1 MNINTLLPLLM
12 SMNGNGNINETIV
25 KLVTEKS
32 SGAEKNIDPMTILM
46 LGLMS
51 NMNKNNV
58 KNAKVTT
65 ENIAENNENNQKS
78 PDLSAIEKFTSGN
91 ISEALKILINNNNG

>member
-12 SMNGNGNINETIV
+12 GMNGNGNINETIV

-32 SGAEKNIDPMTILM
+32 SGTEKNIDPMTILM

-58 KNAKVTT
+58 KNEKVAT